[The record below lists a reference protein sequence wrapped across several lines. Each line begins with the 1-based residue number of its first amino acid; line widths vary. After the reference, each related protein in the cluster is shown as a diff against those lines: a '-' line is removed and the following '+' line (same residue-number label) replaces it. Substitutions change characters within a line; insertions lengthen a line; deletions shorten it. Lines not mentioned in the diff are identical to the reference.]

1 MVRSQSWLEKWLWN
15 LRVQIPV
22 FSDVRGGFNFTI
34 SNGLCTNFALVH
46 VHTGAV
52 YGGLNITASGLSIHC
67 TLHWNA
73 QSTMISSVHFDGDV
87 VAQVKD
93 GVLGGPL
100 TIVADSLQ
108 PPLPTA
114 IKAKDCAGSIKVE
127 LDFPGSVLDWLKPL
141 IQSALNKRLTGLICT
156 ELDTAINGKGS
167 EALQN
172 VSHTIREMLKDTP
185 TPPPT
190 PVVRDPQK
198 DLVDLGKNSG
208 VELIHNIVTKVL
220 GNSRSPHSANNLLTK
235 ALGADANLSAESLL
249 MLPISKVLLIDKLA
263 QINITVKNASVSH
276 LNTWTAMDIYS
287 PKPQELSFG
296 MELEE
301 LDLQLQLKLGILPG
315 RGPVGGT
322 ELQEEFA
329 VALKMSE
336 LSLAAKAFLAL
347 NATRLG
353 TFTTDQLASV
363 GCLASGLDAAA
374 ALQADFGATSFRT
387 TLTPRPGS
395 GDLEDDVDHMLNS
408 AAAFLLGAYKE
419 AIQQVGHSI
428 LTAQG
433 LHMVNEKISSFLSA
447 PPPCPPPE
455 NDFSNDMLSNSA
467 LAAFAVCFLA
477 SLATCL
483 GLSIKSK
490 KTDARACQMQDMSLA
505 TTVTTSTG
513 TGPTSLVAEI
523 GGGGAVLSAMMPA
536 RALAFHPRTP
546 PYMRWGL
553 PLLMAATILMFVSS
567 NSGIGAGVVVSVT
580 ANGRPVVDLPPTF
593 QFSLIGSIKDMWQG
607 KVYGL
612 AFLILGFSGLW
623 PYIKPILM
631 LVCWFTPPSR
641 LSVAKRQGL
650 LNFLDAFGKWS
661 LVDTFFMVLCMVAFN
676 FDLRAT
682 TDGPKLLHDIFHEAG
697 AEAAFNVHVQPDL
710 GFFTFLA
717 ATFLSLIAGHIT
729 TACHRYAHKLGEFG
743 VEEDNDKRR
752 LCYVLCSSPLDV
764 HGPTISIGV
773 SLLLVLCGTFL
784 ETFNFNFLGMAGYA
798 LGEEARHRPFS
809 VFSLGTRI
817 RSSNPDPDSAG
828 ILILAGVYFL
838 FTTIVVVAYH
848 VILMVLWT
856 APLSRRAQK
865 QWLLT
870 AQVFNAWSG
879 LDVFCVTIL
888 AGILELRE
896 FAHFIVGDKC
906 DAINQAVAKTTL
918 ADKLPGGVT
927 CFDVESTLRV
937 GFLVLALAVV
947 ISTITGHIMMAK
959 CSKALCAPP
968 ADADVREEA

>member
-1 MVRSQSWLEKWLWN
+1 
-15 LRVQIPV
+15 
-22 FSDVRGGFNFTI
+22 
-34 SNGLCTNFALVH
+34 
-46 VHTGAV
+46 
-52 YGGLNITASGLSIHC
+52 
-67 TLHWNA
+67 
-73 QSTMISSVHFDGDV
+73 
-87 VAQVKD
+87 
-93 GVLGGPL
+93 
-100 TIVADSLQ
+100 
-108 PPLPTA
+108 
-114 IKAKDCAGSIKVE
+114 
-127 LDFPGSVLDWLKPL
+127 
-141 IQSALNKRLTGLICT
+141 
-156 ELDTAINGKGS
+156 
-167 EALQN
+167 
-172 VSHTIREMLKDTP
+172 
-185 TPPPT
+185 
-190 PVVRDPQK
+190 
-198 DLVDLGKNSG
+198 
-208 VELIHNIVTKVL
+208 
-220 GNSRSPHSANNLLTK
+220 
-235 ALGADANLSAESLL
+235 
-249 MLPISKVLLIDKLA
+249 
-263 QINITVKNASVSH
+263 
-276 LNTWTAMDIYS
+276 
-287 PKPQELSFG
+287 
-296 MELEE
+296 
-301 LDLQLQLKLGILPG
+301 
-315 RGPVGGT
+315 
-322 ELQEEFA
+322 
-329 VALKMSE
+329 
-336 LSLAAKAFLAL
+336 
-347 NATRLG
+347 
-353 TFTTDQLASV
+353 
-363 GCLASGLDAAA
+363 
-374 ALQADFGATSFRT
+374 
-387 TLTPRPGS
+387 
-395 GDLEDDVDHMLNS
+395 MLNS
-408 AAAFLLGAYKE
+408 AAAFLLGAYKD
-419 AIQQVGHSI
+419 AIQQVGHSM

-433 LHMVNEKISSFLSA
+433 LHMVNEKINSFLSA

-477 SLATCL
+477 SLGTCL
-483 GLSIKSK
+483 GLSMKSK
-490 KTDARACQMQDMSLA
+490 KTDTRACQMQDMSLA

-593 QFSLIGSIKDMWQG
+593 QFSLLGSIKDMWQG

-682 TDGPKLLHDIFHEAG
+682 TDGPSLLNDIFREARSE
-697 AEAAFNVHVQPDL
+697 AEFNVHVQPDL

-743 VEEDNDKRR
+743 VEEDHDKRR

-764 HGPTISIGV
+764 HGPTISIAV

-817 RSSNPDPDSAG
+817 RSSNPDPDSVG

-848 VILMVLWT
+848 VILIVLWT

-906 DAINQAVAKTTL
+906 DAINQAVATTTL

-937 GFLVLALAVV
+937 GFLILALAVI
-947 ISTITGHIMMAK
+947 ISTITGHVMMAK